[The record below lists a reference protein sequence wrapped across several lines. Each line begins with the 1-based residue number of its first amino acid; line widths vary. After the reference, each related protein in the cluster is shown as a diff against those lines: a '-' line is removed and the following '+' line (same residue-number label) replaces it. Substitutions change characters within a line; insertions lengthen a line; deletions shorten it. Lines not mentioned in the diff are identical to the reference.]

1 MTIARPGRD
10 ELIRRL
16 ILWVGVGG
24 ATAFFFLLALA
35 FMRAATIEKWARVAI
50 AVEVQNRVAE
60 RLHEMDDSRLVRS
73 AERILARNN
82 KEIAEAKVAL
92 SAQLPSRI
100 ALVMEYML
108 HPECP
113 CRQRAIEIEHDI
125 QKDRIESLHKNNE
138 QVTRLIESKY
148 RDVARSLIKEVKIFS
163 AAHGIVLLLLAATA
177 FWWQR
182 PALQLLAPAVVM
194 GGAAALTFAIYLFN
208 QDWLKTILFG
218 DYIGFYYIPYL
229 LVALSF
235 LADVVLNRARLT
247 MVLLGGALAALGG
260 IFSVA
265 SC

>member
-1 MTIARPGRD
+1 MRP
-10 ELIRRL
+10 
-16 ILWVGVGG
+16 V
-24 ATAFFFLLALA
+24 
-35 FMRAATIEKWARVAI
+35 TIEKWARASIAI
-50 AVEVQNRVAE
+50 EVQNRVAE
-60 RLHEMDDSRLVRS
+60 RLHVIDDSRLLRS

-82 KEIAEAKVAL
+82 KEIAEAKAAL

-100 ALVMEYML
+100 ALIMEYML
-108 HPECP
+108 HPDCP
-113 CRQRAIEIEHDI
+113 CRQRATEMEHDI
-125 QKDRIESLHKNNE
+125 QKNRIESLQKNNA

-148 RDVARSLIKEVKIFS
+148 RDVAQSLLKEVKIFS
-163 AAHGIVLLLLAATA
+163 AANGIVLLLLTATA
-177 FWWQR
+177 FWWKR

-208 QDWLKTILFG
+208 QDWLQTILFG

-235 LADVVLNRARLT
+235 LADVVLNRGRLT
-247 MVLLGGALAALGG
+247 MVLLGGTLAALGG